1 MNRAQETM
9 GPEMTMRIIAGVLSL
24 ALLMW
29 VEAATAQNSTY
40 LLSVSRHRD
49 VPPLSDGDVKRIL
62 ADASRMLKKD
72 SRRNDDVDVACNV
85 TFTLKGSV
93 GTFASPDRP
102 FVTRDNIAAFH
113 RVDSDVAG
121 VDFHVKLV
129 EEINFC
135 RPELP
140 TEPFAGCSFSPPD
153 FRSMILVHPKRHK
166 DDRGRIL
173 SKYPDHLLWAHEF
186 GHLTGLGHRDD
197 DKLALM
203 TRCPLNTQFSNI
215 SDARVRVNSQECPRL
230 LAGPGVRPPDPVEGT
245 VACRSPR

>member
-1 MNRAQETM
+1 MNRAQESM

-24 ALLMW
+24 AVLMW

-40 LLSVSRHRD
+40 SLSVSRHRD
-49 VPPLSDGDVKRIL
+49 VPPLSDADVKRIL

-72 SRRNDDVDVACNV
+72 SRRNDDKDVACNV

-93 GTFASPDRP
+93 GTFASPATPVVD
-102 FVTRDNIAAFH
+102 RDNIAAFH

-129 EEINFC
+129 KQINFC
-135 RPELP
+135 RPDLP
-140 TEPFAGCSFSPPD
+140 AQPFVGCSFSPPD
-153 FRSMILVHPKRHK
+153 FRSMILVHPKLHTNLQ
-166 DDRGRIL
+166 GR
-173 SKYPDHLLWAHEF
+173 KYPDHLLWAHEF

-197 DKLALM
+197 DPLALM
-203 TRCPLNTQFSNI
+203 TRCPLNTQFFNV
-215 SDARVRVNSQECPRL
+215 SDARVRVNSQECGRL

-245 VACRSPR
+245 STCRSPR